1 MTTDLLNIIKQA
13 GMEAMEAAKPVKIL
27 FGEVTAVKPLQIMVE
42 QKLPLSEDFLILTN
56 AVKDHWLEMTVDH
69 MTENASGGSGDS
81 AYAAHN
87 HQYVGRKR
95 FLVHNDLI
103 VGEHVLLMAMQG
115 GQKFVVVDRVVVKA

>member
-13 GMEAMEAAKPVKIL
+13 GMEAIEASKPVKIL

-56 AVKDHWLEMTVDH
+56 AVKDHWIEMTVDH

-81 AYAAHN
+81 AYAAHK

-103 VGEHVLLMAMQG
+103 VGEHVMLMAMQG
-115 GQKFVVVDRVVVKA
+115 GQKFVVVDRVVKA